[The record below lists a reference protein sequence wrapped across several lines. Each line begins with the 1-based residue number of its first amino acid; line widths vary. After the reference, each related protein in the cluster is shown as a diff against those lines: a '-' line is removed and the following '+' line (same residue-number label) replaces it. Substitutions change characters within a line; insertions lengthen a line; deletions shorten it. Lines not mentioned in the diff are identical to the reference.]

1 MDCSPPGS
9 SVHGILQASIMEWVA
24 ISSSGGISRPRDCF
38 LHWQVDSLPL
48 APPRKALA
56 TIYYYLKSIFFNKKI
71 MRYIKKQAGMAHTLP
86 KKKKK
91 QAIESVPE
99 ETQISDLGDKKFQ
112 PAL

>member
-1 MDCSPPGS
+1 
-9 SVHGILQASIMEWVA
+9 
-24 ISSSGGISRPRDCF
+24 
-38 LHWQVDSLPL
+38 
-48 APPRKALA
+48 
-56 TIYYYLKSIFFNKKI
+56 